1 MFRNSFRCVF
11 WLTVL
16 KTTAIMLTA
25 YGALMKRE
33 GPRQPTGGR
42 EGHLQL
48 TDEEPEA
55 PRAPARAGSGTG
67 DRREQQ
73 SRGKPE
79 HRSVPTTG
87 ATGAPRASR
96 GSPAPPC
103 PRQGDRAPGR
113 LARLRAAVPPPSE
126 AGRATGRPPP
136 LAPAPGGPGSRSVS
150 SAPGLRCFLPPFLL
164 SSSREKFDIFIS
176 LGKQAFGAAFVCL
189 TSCLSEYSYYLFS

>member
-96 GSPAPPC
+96 GSPAPPALGRGTG
-103 PRQGDRAPGR
+103 PRAGWPGSGQRSRRRRRLAGRQEGRRPSRRLPEGRAP
-113 LARLRAAVPPPSE
+113 AAC
-126 AGRATGRPPP
+126 P
-136 LAPAPGGPGSRSVS
+136 LPRVCDVS
-150 SAPGLRCFLPPFLL
+150 SLLFFSLRPERSLIFLL
-164 SSSREKFDIFIS
+164 VLASKH
-176 LGKQAFGAAFVCL
+176 LGLHSFV
-189 TSCLSEYSYYLFS
+189 

>member
-73 SRGKPE
+73 SCGKPE

-96 GSPAPPC
+96 GPGPAGQAQGSGPAAVGGW
-103 PRQGDRAPGR
+103 QGDRKAAAP
-113 LARLRAAVPPPSE
+113 RAGSRRAGLPQRVLCPGFAMFPPSF
-126 AGRATGRPPP
+126 
-136 LAPAPGGPGSRSVS
+136 S
-150 SAPGLRCFLPPFLL
+150 SLFVP
-164 SSSREKFDIFIS
+164 RE
-176 LGKQAFGAAFVCL
+176 V
-189 TSCLSEYSYYLFS
+189 